1 MINKIIA
8 NPPYGK
14 SSSLSKKIV
23 NTLLENK
30 VAEEM
35 VVLAPPTTFKDFVP
49 YVDSFSEELSTSMF
63 DTVGIASGIPIKVVK
78 LLKEPVNKFSDY
90 AEIVLSDKELALS
103 KVVKDYNS
111 SHKLP
116 YIDYFSCTLKNKKE
130 VQNAFL
136 ISFWSGLC
144 QVSGKVRL
152 GEMWEHNG
160 QGKDIP
166 WRDSSAPYALVFE
179 TNNEFCN
186 FRDWWY
192 KTSNE
197 EVKTTPFKQFLF
209 STILHRYGGT
219 PALKCYLEYLP
230 NLDWSKPH
238 TDAEILAE
246 LGLPEDFLE
255 KEENENNK
263 L

>member
-1 MINKIIA
+1 MSFDLILS

-23 NTLLENK
+23 NALLENK
-30 VAEEM
+30 VAEEY

-49 YVDSFSEELSTSMF
+49 YIDSFSKELSTSMF
-63 DTVGIASGIPIKVVK
+63 DNINASSGIPIRVVK
-78 LLKEPVNKFSDY
+78 LLKETTNKFSDY
-90 AEIVLSDKELALS
+90 AEIILSNKELMLS
-103 KVVKDYNS
+103 KTIKDYNS
-111 SHKLP
+111 THKLP
-116 YIDYFSCTLKNKKE
+116 YIDYFTCILKNKKK

-197 EVKTTPFKQFLF
+197 EGKTTPFKYFLF
-209 STILHRYGGT
+209 NTILHRYGGT
-219 PALKCYLEYLP
+219 PALKSYLEYLP
-230 NLDWSKPH
+230 RVDWSHPW
-238 TDAEILAE
+238 TDQEILKE
-246 LGLPEDFLE
+246 IGLPADFLE
-255 KEENENNK
+255 RY
-263 L
+263 